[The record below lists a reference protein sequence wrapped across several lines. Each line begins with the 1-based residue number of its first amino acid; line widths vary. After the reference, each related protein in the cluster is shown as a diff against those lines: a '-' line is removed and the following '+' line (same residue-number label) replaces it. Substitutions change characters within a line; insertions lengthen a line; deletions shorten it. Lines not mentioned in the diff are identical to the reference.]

1 MLLKTIYLAYVFTFT
16 LVFTICSSTARAQY
30 KDSLLPKQLDSVY
43 INARFSAKDKASFQS
58 ARMNIP
64 DYENPQVTAS
74 VGKHL
79 IKNRNYTTQSG
90 MLSNAA
96 GVTPSWAGVAP
107 YFTIRGFRTRSNFRN
122 GLNAYL
128 QYSDEN
134 SNIQQIDVIK
144 GPSGTLFG
152 GTNMAFG
159 GLINVLTY
167 APIDS
172 SFMNFSLATGNN
184 ALQRINID
192 LNTHLDATHKSLFR
206 MFGTYTSRKS
216 FQDAGINKSIFLAPS
231 LSYQLSPDLKVR
243 LEAEFLRRNTTNS
256 PLFTPANPLVGGT
269 LSNVEHSS
277 SLNLDYFKSYTD
289 NTLLWQTSSLNFYA
303 KISYTISPDWQSET
317 NLAST
322 NSTSNGDYQTNLL
335 IKSNTAVAR
344 RVLHYDEEGMRNY
357 QVQQNFIGH
366 FNIVGLDNKLLVGLD
381 YHRYSYA
388 ANYKNAGY
396 VDTILIANPLPTAN
410 LLHADLIRH
419 LVLSKQPS
427 NSVAPQNSYSA
438 YISDVI
444 HPTDAL
450 TLMLSARYDRL
461 INLGTKDLLTGTTTA
476 DYKQS
481 TITPKIGF
489 TYQLLPKVATL
500 FGNYMSGF
508 QNLAPTS
515 INGVLYNL
523 KPQYGSQLESGV
535 KIAVPD
541 HALDL
546 TLSYYAISVR
556 NTVMTDPNNATKY
569 TQGGRQYSRG
579 LELDIQSEPLPN
591 LFIHVGGAHNISK
604 VTVADAAVQG
614 LRPVNA
620 GPKWSSTWYVSYD
633 RPLAKESKWNVGFG
647 GNYVGQDLIINS
659 RSAGSFYTDAYILCN
674 GNIGYAYRQLKCN
687 LTADNL
693 FNTRYYYGGRGFI
706 SPGSLR
712 QCILSMS
719 LHF

>member
-1 MLLKTIYLAYVFTFT
+1 MLLKTIYLAYAFMFT
-16 LVFTICSSTARAQY
+16 LLLTICSSTARAQY

-43 INARFSAKDKASFQS
+43 INARFRAKDKASFQS

-74 VGKHL
+74 VGKRL
-79 IKNRNYTTQSG
+79 TKNRNYTTQSA

-107 YFTIRGFRTRSNFRN
+107 YFTVRGFRTRSNFRN

-128 QYSDEN
+128 QYNDEN

-152 GTNMAFG
+152 GTNMVFG

-167 APIDS
+167 VPVDS

-184 ALQRINID
+184 ALQRIGID

-231 LSYQLSPDLKVR
+231 FSYQLSPDLKVR

-256 PLFTPANPLVGGT
+256 PLFTPANPLVGGS
-269 LSNVEHSS
+269 LINVEHSND
-277 SLNLDYFKSYTD
+277 LNLDYFKSYTD

-303 KISYTISPDWQSET
+303 KISYAISPDWQSET
-317 NLAST
+317 NFAST
-322 NSTSNGDYQTNLL
+322 NSTSSGDYQTNLL
-335 IKSNTAVAR
+335 VKNNTAVAR

-366 FNIVGLDNKLLVGLD
+366 FNIGGLENKLLVGLD

-396 VDTILIANPLPTAN
+396 LDTIFMANPLAGAN
-410 LLHADLIRH
+410 SLHADLIRN
-419 LVLSKQPS
+419 LMLSKQPS

-489 TYQLLPKVATL
+489 TYQLLPKVATF

-515 INGVLYNL
+515 TNGVLYNF

-535 KIAVPD
+535 KIAVPGN
-541 HALDL
+541 ALDL
-546 TLSYYAISVR
+546 TLSYYAINVR
-556 NTVMTDPNNATKY
+556 NTVMTDPNDATKY

-579 LELDIQSEPLPN
+579 LELDIQAEPLPN
-591 LFIHVGGAHNISK
+591 LFIHAGGAHNISK
-604 VTVADAAVQG
+604 ITVADAAVEG

-620 GPKWSSTWYVSYD
+620 GPKWSSTWYVSYE
-633 RPLAKESKWNVGFG
+633 RLLAKESKWNVGFG
-647 GNYVGQDLIINS
+647 ANYVGRDLIINS
-659 RSAGSFYTDAYILCN
+659 QNAGSFYTDAYILCN

-693 FNTRYYYGGRGFI
+693 FDTRYYYGGRGFI
-706 SPGSLR
+706 TPGNLR